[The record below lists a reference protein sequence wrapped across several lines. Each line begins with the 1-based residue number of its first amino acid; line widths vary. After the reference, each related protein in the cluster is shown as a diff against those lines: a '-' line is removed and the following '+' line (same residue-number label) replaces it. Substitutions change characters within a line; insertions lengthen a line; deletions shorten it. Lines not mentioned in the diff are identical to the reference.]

1 MLNSEEDFK
10 KLIEKTKEILI
21 ISPEN
26 SIDLKVSSFALVY
39 FLENLNKK
47 VTLFSSKK
55 DFSEISFLPKPI
67 NTISNLNGLRDFQ
80 LIFNTEK
87 NKIVNVKT
95 NQKENKYIINITPEK
110 GIINPRDF
118 SFIPAKFKFDL
129 IVILGS
135 PSMENLGDIYLSNTD
150 LFFEIPKINID
161 FNPSNENYGQV
172 NIIDET
178 ASSVSEILAEL
189 FFNNNPD
196 LIDKKISQSLLTGI
210 ISATE
215 SFQIPTTSP
224 KTMNLAA
231 QLIKKEADQ
240 PTIVRYLYRNK
251 ELSFLKLWG
260 RIMARLNWDKN
271 RKIVWSLISQED
283 FTQSSSNESMV
294 LPILEEI
301 QKSFP
306 QNQTCLIIYTNQK
319 NESIVLIKIIDEK
332 KMMILKEIYSCQK
345 IGQEILKIKMQNK
358 NLIETEKELFEK
370 IKASEF

>member
-1 MLNSEEDFK
+1 MINSEEDFK

-21 ISPEN
+21 ISPES
-26 SIDLKVSSFALVY
+26 SIDLKASSFALVY
-39 FLENLNKK
+39 FLENFNKK

-67 NTISNLNGLRDFQ
+67 NTINNLNGLRDFQ
-80 LIFNTEK
+80 LIFNTKK
-87 NKIVNVKT
+87 NKIVNVQTEKS
-95 NQKENKYIINITPEK
+95 ENKHIINITPEK
-110 GIINPRDF
+110 GTIDPRDF

-129 IVILGS
+129 IIILGS
-135 PSMENLGDIYLSNTD
+135 PSLENLGDIYLSNTD

-172 NIIDET
+172 NIVDET
-178 ASSVSEILAEL
+178 ASSVSEILTEL

-283 FTQSSSNESMV
+283 FTQSSSNENMV

-319 NESIVLIKIIDEK
+319 NESVILIKIMDQK
-332 KMMILKEIYSCQK
+332 KMVILKEMYPCQK
-345 IGQEILKIKMQNK
+345 IGQEILKMKMKNK
-358 NLIETEKELFEK
+358 NLIEAEKELFKK
-370 IKASEF
+370 IKASEL